1 MKGIIDKLDEILE
14 KDENI
19 DENDNDS
26 ITTFDEN
33 NTVFDLTESELAIKV
48 QQSIN
53 TNTRILITELEN
65 INHYINKI
73 DTALMDIQE
82 LDFKLTHED
91 NRVAGA
97 VVNRAVRIYRKRFEL
112 WRQFLNEDLD
122 KILDIIEQRNLTKE

>member
-33 NTVFDLTESELAIKV
+33 NTVFDLAENELAIKV

-91 NRVAGA
+91 NRIAGA

-122 KILDIIEQRNLTKE
+122 KILDIVEQRNLTKE

>member
-1 MKGIIDKLDEILE
+1 MKGIIDKLDEIL

-19 DENDNDS
+19 DENDNES

-33 NTVFDLTESELAIKV
+33 NTVFDLAENELAIKV

-91 NRVAGA
+91 NRIAGA

>member
-1 MKGIIDKLDEILE
+1 MKGIIDKLEE
-14 KDENI
+14 VMKDENI
-19 DENDNDS
+19 DENDNES

-33 NTVFDLTESELAIKV
+33 STVFDLAENELAIKV

-91 NRVAGA
+91 NRIAGA